1 MLFIYKD
8 KVLILLGIKKTFEN
22 NISKV
27 LDYIEQR
34 INLQDLLN
42 AVRK

>member
-22 NISKV
+22 NIPKV